1 MARDIIQ
8 DCASRF
14 WTEQHGSMSYLGL
27 TTAFVMMAFG
37 GIGADLMHAELK
49 RTKMQNALDRAVLA
63 AASIENERDAESVVR
78 EYFRVQDM
86 EEALVGVTPVEDKAY
101 RQVTAGGRQVMP
113 TNFIQLLG
121 IDNLQAEGL
130 ATAEN
135 GVTNIEIAL
144 ILDISGSMTGRKI
157 EQLKQAASTFVDNVL
172 GPEASQQSTSVS
184 IVPYNA
190 TVNMGTVLPG
200 YIALDRQ
207 HDYSNCA
214 VFAEAAFSGTALD
227 ASAPLEQLGQFD
239 PYSNDV
245 IAGQA
250 DRHWCH
256 GGDTAAIVVHS
267 SDPAAL
273 KDQIATLTAGGNTA
287 IDVGMKW
294 GVALLD
300 PAARGVV
307 GAMADDGLVDAGH
320 AQRPDAYGTKETQKF
335 IVLMTDGKNT
345 TQYDLKPGLKSSD
358 ALTGIFVNTYG
369 TEDLSDDDYSVRV
382 DPVPGLAADHFP
394 AWSQA
399 ISNFVMYFDTDHDGA
414 LDFAHKIEAMPD
426 TAPRDLDVF
435 LDKAVRL
442 AALNDPRIDGVQQL
456 LGVSIE
462 GGPATSLHFAVR
474 GDRNGPLADP
484 GPVMNTGPVP
494 GETWSF
500 ADLQAAAASA
510 AGAGLGNGP
519 HSYFWTRLGGDED
532 ARYQPRIDG
541 LETNSA
547 HVYELT
553 YNDLFHRFG
562 TRVAADLLFARPY
575 ADGLIDWDR
584 YQALRSP
591 YRAIAG
597 GAAADARL
605 SRICGAA
612 KREGVVVY
620 AIGVEAP
627 EEGRRAMRDCAS
639 SASHF
644 FDVEGD
650 ELENTFSG
658 IARNLTQLRL
668 IQ

>member
-1 MARDIIQ
+1 
-8 DCASRF
+8 
-14 WTEQHGSMSYLGL
+14 MSYLGL

-37 GIGADLMHAELK
+37 GIGVDLMHAELK

-63 AASIENERDAESVVR
+63 AASIENEQDAETVVR
-78 EYFRVQDM
+78 DYFRVQNM
-86 EEALVGVTPVEDKAY
+86 EEALVGVTPVEDKSY
-101 RQVTAGGRQVMP
+101 RKVTAGGRQVMP

-121 IDNLQAEGL
+121 FDNLQAEGL

-144 ILDISGSMTGRKI
+144 ILDISGSMSGRKI

-172 GPEASQQSTSVS
+172 GSEATQVSTTVS

-190 TVNMGTVLPG
+190 TVNMGTILPD

-214 VFAEAAFSGTALD
+214 VFADDAFFSTALD
-227 ASAPLEQLGQFD
+227 TSVLLEQLGQFD
-239 PYSNDV
+239 PYSTDS

-256 GGDTAAIVVHS
+256 AGDTASIVVHS

-273 KDQIATLTAGGNTA
+273 KSQIATLTAGGNTA

-300 PAARGVV
+300 PSARGVV
-307 GAMADDGLVDAGH
+307 GAMAEDGLVNDGH
-320 AQRPDAYGTKETQKF
+320 AQRPDAYGTADTQKF

-345 TQYDLKPGLKSSD
+345 TQYDLKPGLKPSD

-382 DPVPGLAADHFP
+382 DPIPGA
-394 AWSQA
+394 S
-399 ISNFVMYFDTDHDGA
+399 
-414 LDFAHKIEAMPD
+414 
-426 TAPRDLDVF
+426 
-435 LDKAVRL
+435 
-442 AALNDPRIDGVQQL
+442 
-456 LGVSIE
+456 
-462 GGPATSLHFAVR
+462 
-474 GDRNGPLADP
+474 
-484 GPVMNTGPVP
+484 
-494 GETWSF
+494 
-500 ADLQAAAASA
+500 SA
-510 AGAGLGNGP
+510 AGAGPGDGP
-519 HSYFWTRLGGDED
+519 YSYFWTRLAGDED
-532 ARYQPRIDG
+532 ARYQPGIDG
-541 LETNSA
+541 LETNPA
-547 HVYELT
+547 HVHELS
-553 YNDLFHRFG
+553 YNDVFHRFG
-562 TRVAADLLFARPY
+562 TRVAADLLFERPY
-575 ADGLIDWDR
+575 ADGVMDWDR
-584 YQALRSP
+584 YQTLLSP

-597 GAAADARL
+597 GDFADARL
-605 SRICGAA
+605 SQICGAA
-612 KREGVVVY
+612 KQEGVVVY

-644 FDVEGD
+644 FDVEGSD
-650 ELENTFSG
+650 LENTFSG